1 MTQPRP
7 TLRCSVGI
15 TAYNEED
22 NIGPLLDAMLDQH
35 LHDVEITRDHR
46 RGQRLH
52 RQHRAH
58 YPLRIRRAIRAC
70 KLIEQPE
77 RRGKTSAINL
87 FLQAASEDILV
98 LESGDTLPHENAV
111 ENLVRVF

>member
-1 MTQPRP
+1 MTQTRP

-35 LHDVEITRDHR
+35 LHDVAITEIIVVASGCTDNTVPIVRSYQARDP
-46 RGQRLH
+46 RL
-52 RQHRAH
+52 Q
-58 YPLRIRRAIRAC
+58 
-70 KLIEQPE
+70 LIEQPE

-87 FLQAASEDILV
+87 FPVSYTHL
-98 LESGDTLPHENAV
+98 TLPTNREV
-111 ENLVRVF
+111 